1 MDGDTHLLALN
12 RLAVPRGLERFDGA
26 ELALRARRERR
37 ETRTATALVAVAA
50 LVIGMLGGMG
60 AAHRDGVRLP
70 FGPPVALTP
79 LIDLGHG

>member
-12 RLAVPRGLERFDGA
+12 RLAVPHGLERFDGA

-37 ETRTATALVAVAA
+37 EARTALVMVAA
-50 LVIGMLGGMG
+50 LLIGMLRGMR
-60 AAHRDGVRLP
+60 AAHRDGLRLP